1 MLWDFK
7 PGKAPAR
14 KQVESAVKANSKELR
29 KMKTTERMMPFYRC
43 DGPLLRVKDGSTVTF
58 LTYPGDNLALRDDRQ
73 KAEYAARNAAVLSGC
88 TAEAMGIWVFPT
100 AVSAK
105 QNLIK
110 CDERIREEQ
119 ETLNRLGDSPEAE
132 PHRRSLELL
141 TQCVRP
147 QLERSTASS
156 TEIVYSTYIGLKF
169 STAGD
174 REIENSVSN
183 FAQAFS
189 KLVGKRMDR
198 LGEYEVYDLIE
209 QYMKGHAPLHRS
221 MGPKVIMPAAAE
233 ER

>member
-1 MLWDFK
+1 MIWDFK
-7 PGKAPAR
+7 PGKGSAR
-14 KQVESAVKANSKELR
+14 KQVESAVKANSKEYR
-29 KMKTTERMMPFYRC
+29 KMRTTEQMMPFYRC
-43 DGPLLRVKDGSTVTF
+43 DGPLLRVTDGSTVTF

-88 TAEAMGIWVFPT
+88 TADAVGVWVFPT
-100 AVSAK
+100 SVSAR
-105 QNLIK
+105 QNLIM

-119 ETLNRLGDSPEAE
+119 EALNRLGDSPEAE
-132 PHRRSLELL
+132 PHKRSLELL
-141 TQCVRP
+141 TRCVRP

-169 STAGD
+169 SSAGD

-183 FAQAFS
+183 FSQSFA
-189 KLVGKRMDR
+189 KLVGKRMER

-209 QYMKGHAPLHRS
+209 QYMKGRAPLNRA
-221 MGPKVIMPAAAE
+221 MGPKVVMPAAAE